1 MREIKNS
8 LVAVCLLLFG
18 LCAGYVADG
27 KTFPPDVI
35 CVTDTFVDAIPSA
48 EAVRLAVQETYTA
61 EIGVTEDLGPNDGVR
76 IRQYRE
82 KVSQF
87 DYPVSWCAIFVM
99 YVYHVNDVGYKP
111 ANEWVPTWSSR
122 YVIHTK
128 GKVVNSIPQPGDV
141 FTLFY
146 ASLKREGHIGFVDE
160 WQVHSDY
167 VITVEGNTNM
177 AGSRNGDG
185 VYRKRRLK
193 ASINKVMDYISP
205 QYT

>member
-1 MREIKNS
+1 M
-8 LVAVCLLLFG
+8 AVCLLLFG
-18 LCAGYVADG
+18 LCAGYVAEG

-35 CVTDTFVDAIPSA
+35 CVTDTIGTIPSA

-82 KVSQF
+82 AVSQF

-99 YVYHVNDVGYKP
+99 YVYHVNDVDYKP
-111 ANEWVPTWSSR
+111 ANEWVPTWSNR
-122 YVIHTK
+122 NVVYAK
-128 GKVVNSIPQPGDV
+128 GKSMEVSKGERFFAPTPQTGDV

-146 ASLKREGHIGFVDE
+146 ASLKRDGHIGFVDK
-160 WQVHSDY
+160 WSSTGDY
-167 VITVEGNTNM
+167 VITVEGNTNI
-177 AGSRNGDG
+177 AGSRDGDG

-193 ASINKVMDYISP
+193 ASIHKVMDYISP
-205 QYT
+205 QFG